1 MKVLAVCGNGLG
13 SSMVLRMTA
22 EAVLKDL
29 GIKANVQT
37 SDIGSAKS
45 ETSDIIVTS
54 EQFSNMLTGSID
66 TPIVTVKNYVDR
78 NEMKEKLEP
87 VLANIQ

>member
-1 MKVLAVCGNGLG
+1 MKILAVCGNGLG

-29 GIKANVQT
+29 GVKASIKTA
-37 SDIGSAKS
+37 DISSAKS
-45 ETSDIIVTS
+45 EEADIIITS

-66 TPIVTVKNYVDR
+66 APIVTVKNYVDR
-78 NEMKEKLEP
+78 GEMKEKLEP
-87 VLANIQ
+87 ALANL